1 MKSKLTLIFTLFAMM
16 SITFSFAQEK
26 TISGNVTDQNGLPL
40 PGVSVVVVGTGT
52 GTQTDFD
59 GNYSI
64 NANTGAVLRFSYV
77 GQKTVNRT
85 VGSQSTIDIQMED
98 DAEVLDEV
106 VVVAYGSQSK
116 DKIVQN
122 VSIVDEEALENLVVT
137 SPDQLLQGQAAG
149 VNVVNSSGLLG
160 TPTNIQVRGVN
171 TINSG
176 SQPLFVIDGVVL
188 TDNSNGFL
196 SGANNGRSAN
206 PFSFIN
212 PGDIE
217 SLVVLKDAGA
227 TALYGTRGA
236 NGVILITTK
245 KGKRGQDATVTI
257 NNWVQFTETND
268 LPEVLN
274 VDEYRQ
280 FRTDIAN
287 IQDGTNL
294 QPQDLGLGAIGDP
307 GSDFVDLVS
316 RTGFTQHTDISVRGG
331 TENSSYFLSG
341 SFEDAESFAIGND
354 LTRWA
359 FRVNLDTQ
367 ATKWLRL
374 GTNVGITNT
383 VLNTIGTENNT
394 FAPFTSALLTNPTFL
409 PRDDQGN
416 FVRSPSF
423 IPNIVAVA
431 ELNTNETD
439 NTRIIGSVF
448 GEVSLTP
455 NLKFKSEFGV
465 DRQTIGVRL
474 RRADINFAGGDANF
488 RAVTDDLFRVTNSL
502 NYTNKFGKH
511 SVNAL
516 VLQEFEDRR
525 RRQTQVDGVG
535 FLADALTNVGSSTT
549 QTVSTTVG
557 GTPSRTGSVIT
568 GYLSRISY
576 DYDDRYLLELS
587 GRFDRS
593 SRLDL
598 SNNTGTFWSVAGG
611 WTLSNEKF
619 LEDVG
624 FINFLSLRGS
634 VGTSGNDRLI
644 DFTSIDRGNF
654 QALGLFG
661 TGQFGGLPAVNV
673 TQAASTNLGFEQT
686 RTIDVGIRSSFFNNR
701 LGLNVSYF
709 KRNTTDLL
717 FNVPVPEQ
725 TGEVDQPVNAGE
737 LENSGW
743 EFEVTADIIR
753 SKDFNWN
760 LRFNLN
766 TLDNEVISIESNEID
781 DQGRR
786 FTDTGGG
793 GVSRLREGSPL
804 SNFFLV
810 RAVGVNAQTG
820 DFEWL
825 DIDGNVTTTPDLNGD
840 RVDVGKALPD
850 FSGGFTHTL
859 NYKNFDLSA
868 AFNYSVGNDILVDG
882 LRFIDGF
889 DAIGGTINVRRQNL
903 NFWRQ
908 PGDQAFLPSPASPTA
923 NNANQRSTAQ
933 LFAGDY
939 LRLKNL
945 TVGYTLPASILD
957 KLDFFSSVRFYGTAT
972 NLWTIKG
979 DDLDGIDP
987 ENNDSGS
994 PLALGQSFFTAPQAI
1009 TYLFGLNLQF

>member
-64 NANTGAVLRFSYV
+64 NASTGAVLRFSYV

-85 VGSQSTIDIQMED
+85 VGSQSTISIQMED

-149 VNVVNSSGLLG
+149 VNVVNTSGLLG

-188 TDNSNGFL
+188 TDNSNGFVQ
-196 SGANNGRSAN
+196 GANNGRSAN

-236 NGVILITTK
+236 NGVVLITTK
-245 KGKRGQDATVTI
+245 KGKRGQEATVTL
-257 NNWVQFTETND
+257 NNWVQFTEIND
-268 LPEVLN
+268 LPEVLTA
-274 VDEYRQ
+274 DEYRQ

-307 GSDFVDLVS
+307 GSDFVDEVG
-316 RTGFTQHTDISVRGG
+316 RTGFTQHTDFSVRGG
-331 TENSSYFLSG
+331 TENTSYFVSG
-341 SFEDAESFAIGND
+341 TFEDAESFAVGND

-367 ATKWLRL
+367 ATDWLRV

-394 FAPFTSALLTNPTFL
+394 FAPFTSALLTNPTFI
-409 PRDDQGN
+409 PRDAAGN
-416 FVRSPSF
+416 FTRSPNF
-423 IPNIVAVA
+423 IPNIAAVA
-431 ELNTNETD
+431 ALNTNETD
-439 NTRIIGSVF
+439 NTRIIGSIF

-455 NLKFKSEFGV
+455 NLKFKSELGV
-465 DRQTIGVRL
+465 DRQSIGFRL
-474 RRADINFAGGDANF
+474 RNADIVTAGGSAFF
-488 RAVTDDLFRVTNSL
+488 RAVTDDLYRVTNSL

-535 FLADALTNVGSSTT
+535 FLSDGLTNVGSATT
-549 QTVSTTVG
+549 QTVSTTAG
-557 GTPSRTGSVIT
+557 GTATRTGSVIT

-644 DFTSIDRGNF
+644 DFLNINRGNF
-654 QALGLFG
+654 LALGLFG
-661 TGQFGGLPAVNV
+661 TGQFGGLPSVNV
-673 TQAASTNLGFEQT
+673 TQAASTNLGFEET
-686 RTIDVGIRSSFFNNR
+686 RTIDVGFRSSLFNNR

-717 FNVPVPEQ
+717 FNVPVPPQ
-725 TGEVDQPVNAGE
+725 TGELDQPINSGE

-743 EFEVTADIIR
+743 EFELTADIIR

-760 LRFNLN
+760 LRLNVN
-766 TLDNEVISIESNEID
+766 TLDNEVIAIEAAGED

-786 FTDTGGG
+786 FTDFGA
-793 GVSRLREGSPL
+793 SRLREGSPL
-804 SNFFLV
+804 SQFFLV

-825 DIDGNVTTTPDLNGD
+825 DVDGNITTTPDLNGD

-850 FSGGFTHTL
+850 ISGGFTHTL

-908 PGDQAFLPSPASPTA
+908 PGDQAFLPSPASTTA

-933 LFAGDY
+933 LRSGDY

-957 KLDFFSSVRFYGTAT
+957 KLDFFSAVRFYGTAT
-972 NLWTIKG
+972 NLWTLKG

-987 ENNDSGS
+987 ENNNTGN
-994 PLALGQSFFTAPQAI
+994 PTGLGQSFFTAPQAI

>member
-77 GQKTVNRT
+77 GQTTVNRT
-85 VGSQSTIDIQMED
+85 VGAQSTINIQMED

-149 VNVVNSSGLLG
+149 VNVVNTSGLLG
-160 TPTNIQVRGVN
+160 TPTNIQIRGVN
-171 TINSG
+171 TINAG

-188 TDNSNGFL
+188 TDNSNGFTA
-196 SGANNGRSAN
+196 GANVGRSSN

-236 NGVILITTK
+236 NGVVLITTK
-245 KGKRGQDATVTI
+245 KGKRGQETTVSL
-257 NNWVQFTETND
+257 NNWVQFTEIND
-268 LPEVLN
+268 LPEVLTA
-274 VDEYRQ
+274 DEYRQ
-280 FRTDIAN
+280 FRTDVFN
-287 IQDGTNL
+287 IQNGTNNV
-294 QPQDLGLGAIGDP
+294 PQDLGLGALGDP
-307 GSDFVDLVS
+307 GADFVDEVG
-316 RTGFTQHTDISVRGG
+316 RTGFTQHTDFSVRGG
-331 TENSSYFLSG
+331 TENTSYFISG
-341 SFEDAESFAIGND
+341 TFEDAESFAVGND

-359 FRVNLDTQ
+359 FRVNLDNQ
-367 ATKWLRL
+367 ATNWLRV

-394 FAPFTSALLTNPTFL
+394 FAPFTSALLTNPTFI

-416 FVRSPSF
+416 FVRSPNF
-423 IPNIVAVA
+423 IPNIAAVA
-431 ELNTNETD
+431 ALNTNETD
-439 NTRIIGSVF
+439 NTRIIGSIF
-448 GEVSLTP
+448 GEVSITP

-465 DRQTIGVRL
+465 DRQSIGVRL
-474 RRADINFAGGDANF
+474 RNADIVTAGGSASF
-488 RAVTDDLFRVTNSL
+488 RAVTDDLYRVTNSL

-525 RRQTQVDGVG
+525 RRQTEVDGVG
-535 FLADALTNVGSSTT
+535 FLSDALTNVGAATT
-549 QTVSTTVG
+549 QTVETLAT
-557 GTPSRTGSVIT
+557 GTPTRTGSVIT
-568 GYLSRISY
+568 GYLSRVSY
-576 DYDDRYLLELS
+576 DYDDKYLLELS

-593 SRLDL
+593 SRLGDN
-598 SNNTGTFWSVAGG
+598 NNTGTFWSVAGG
-611 WTLSNEKF
+611 WTLSNENF
-619 LEDVG
+619 LKDSN

-634 VGTSGNDRLI
+634 IGTAGNDRLA
-644 DFTSIDRGNF
+644 GNF
-654 QALGLFG
+654 PALGLFG
-661 TGQFGGLPAVNV
+661 TGQFGGLASANV
-673 TQAASTNLGFEQT
+673 TQPANVNLGFEET

-701 LGLNVSYF
+701 VGLNVSYF

-717 FNVPVPEQ
+717 FNVPLPEQ
-725 TGEVDQPVNAGE
+725 TGDLNISLNSGE

-743 EFEVTADIIR
+743 EFELTADVIK

-760 LRFNLN
+760 LRLNVN

-786 FTDTGGG
+786 FTDNGAA
-793 GVSRLREGSPL
+793 RLREGSPL
-804 SNFFLV
+804 SQFFLV

-825 DIDGNVTTTPDLNGD
+825 DIDGNVTTTPNLNTD

-850 FSGGFTHTL
+850 IAGGFTHTL

-903 NFWRQ
+903 DFWRQ
-908 PGDQAFLPSPASPTA
+908 PGDQAFLPNPASATA

-933 LFAGDY
+933 LFSGDY

-972 NLWTIKG
+972 NLWTVKG

-987 ENNDSGS
+987 ENNNTGN
-994 PLALGQSFFTAPQAI
+994 PTALGQSFFTAPQAI

>member
-1 MKSKLTLIFTLFAMM
+1 MLASFLLLCIN
-16 SITFSFAQEK
+16 FSFGQEK

-40 PGVSVVVVGTGT
+40 PGVSVVVVGTSS

-64 NANTGAVLRFSYV
+64 SANVGQVLRFSYL
-77 GQKTVNRT
+77 GQRTVNMT
-85 VGSQSTIDIQMED
+85 VGASSAINVQMEE
-98 DAEVLDEV
+98 DAEALEEV
-106 VVVAYGSQSK
+106 VVVAYGTQSK

-122 VSIVDEEALENLVVT
+122 VSIVGEEALENLVVT
-137 SPDQLLQGQAAG
+137 SPDQLLRGQAAG
-149 VNVVNSSGLLG
+149 VNVVNTSGLLG
-160 TPTNIQVRGVN
+160 TPTNIQIRGVN
-171 TINSG
+171 TINGG

-196 SGANNGRSAN
+196 QGANNNRSAN

-217 SLVVLKDAGA
+217 SLTVLKDAGA

-236 NGVILITTK
+236 NGVVLITTK

-257 NNWVQFTETND
+257 NNFVQFTDIID
-268 LPEVLN
+268 LPEVLTA
-274 VDEYRQ
+274 DEYRQ
-280 FRTDIAN
+280 FRTDVAN
-287 IQDGTNL
+287 IQDGTSL

-307 GSDFVDLVS
+307 GSDFVDLIG
-316 RTGFTQHTDISVRGG
+316 RTGFSQHTDISVRGG
-331 TENSSYFLSG
+331 TENSSYFISG
-341 SFEDAESFAIGND
+341 SFDDQESFAIGND

-359 FRVNLDTQ
+359 FRLNLDTQ
-367 ATKWLRL
+367 ATNWLRV

-394 FAPFTSALLTNPTFL
+394 FAPFTSALLTNPTFI

-416 FVRSPSF
+416 FVRSPNF
-423 IPNIVAVA
+423 IPNIEAVA
-431 ELNTNETD
+431 RLNTNETD
-439 NTRIIGSVF
+439 NTRIIGSIF
-448 GEVSLTP
+448 GEISLTP

-474 RRADINFAGGDANF
+474 RRADITFAGGDANF
-488 RAVTDDLFRVTNSL
+488 RAVTDDLYRVTNSL

-511 SVNAL
+511 SVSGL
-516 VLQEFEDRR
+516 LLQEFEDRR

-535 FLADALTNVGSSTT
+535 FLSDGLTNVGSATT

-557 GTPSRTGSVIT
+557 GTPTRTGSVIT

-576 DYDDRYLLELS
+576 DYDDKYLLELS

-593 SRLDL
+593 SRLGDD
-598 SNNTGTFWSVAGG
+598 NNTGTFWSVAGG

-619 LEDVG
+619 MENVG
-624 FINFLSLRGS
+624 WINFLSLRGS
-634 VGTSGNDRLI
+634 IGTAGNDRLI
-644 DFTSIDRGNF
+644 DNLSINRGNF
-654 QALGLFG
+654 LPLGLFG
-661 TGQFGGLPAVNV
+661 TGQFGGLAATNVNQPANP
-673 TQAASTNLGFEQT
+673 NLGFEET
-686 RTIDVGIRSSFFNNR
+686 RTIDVGLRSSFFNNR
-701 LGLNVSYF
+701 VDFNVSYF

-717 FNVPVPEQ
+717 FNVPIPEQ
-725 TGEVDQPVNAGE
+725 TGDLDQSLNSGE

-743 EFEVTADIIR
+743 EFELAADIIR

-766 TLDNEVISIESNEID
+766 TLDNEVIAIESNEID

-786 FTDTGGG
+786 FTDVGGG

-825 DIDGNVTTTPDLNGD
+825 DIDGNVTTTPNLNTD

-850 FSGGFTHTL
+850 FAGGFTHTI
-859 NYKNFDLSA
+859 NYKNLDLTA
-868 AFNYSVGNDILVDG
+868 AFNYSVGNDIFVDG

-908 PGDQAFLPSPASPTA
+908 PGDQAFLPSPASATA
-923 NNANQRSTAQ
+923 NNANQLSTAQ
-933 LFAGDY
+933 LFSGDY
-939 LRLKNL
+939 LRLNNL
-945 TVGYTLPASILD
+945 TVGYTLPNSIMD
-957 KLDFFSSVRFYGTAT
+957 RLDFFSSVRFYGTAT
-972 NLWTIKG
+972 NLWTLKG

-994 PLALGQSFFTAPQAI
+994 PLALGQSFFTAPQARTFLI
-1009 TYLFGLNLQF
+1009 GLNVQF